1 MLVVN
6 DSKSSQAVFIQNIHV
21 FIWDVRVH
29 KTVTTGAHDLD
40 VMVVL
45 RTDFH

>member
-21 FIWDVRVH
+21 FIWDVRV
-29 KTVTTGAHDLD
+29 TTGAHDLD